1 MILIIGAFFI
11 GLIYYLYTSDSLNE
25 NKTKDDISFVLK
37 SVLRG
42 IVLYRVFGFVIVYI
56 IVNYKEHHP
65 HAMVDLLYSIL
76 SLFGAIF
83 GFVLTVILVYSSI
96 KNVNKKLIY
105 CLPLYPLI
113 FFFLGY
119 LIFRT

>member
-25 NKTKDDISFVLK
+25 NKTKYDTFFVFK

-42 IVLYRVFGFVIVYI
+42 AVLYGFFGFIIAYI

-65 HAMVDLLYSIL
+65 HAMVDLLYPIL

-113 FFFLGY
+113 FFFLGC